1 MTSRSQAG
9 LPLSRLRVSDELVE
23 IDSAD
28 LRFDVNETYRFLV
41 DLGRL
46 RLAEQQVV
54 DLRESTDGWVAAL
67 QLASLSLRDH
77 DDPAELI
84 SHLSGRHRAIAEYLA
99 ENVLSTMD
107 PVLLDFMLGTSV
119 TERICADLASTLTGV
134 EHCQELLEEVERRD
148 LFLRALDDER
158 RWFRYHHLFADFLRR
173 RLERDRPGQ
182 MAEPTPTRIQV
193 VFRSGHAQRSRRS
206 RNRSGRT

>member
-1 MTSRSQAG
+1 M
-9 LPLSRLRVSDELVE
+9 RVSDELVE

-28 LRFDVNETYRFLV
+28 LRFDIDESHEFLV

-46 RLAEQQVV
+46 PLAEQDVV

-67 QLASLSLRDH
+67 QLASLSLRNQH
-77 DDPAELI
+77 DPAEFI

-99 ENVLSTMD
+99 DNVLSTLD
-107 PVLLDFMLGTSV
+107 PALLDFMLATSIP
-119 TERICADLASTLTGV
+119 ERICAELASTLS
-134 EHCQELLEEVERRD
+134 ERDHCQALLEEIELRD

-173 RLERDRPGQ
+173 RLERDHRSVRRYHPLDRRRACHPHRADQHAARAGRDAFWPAPG
-182 MAEPTPTRIQV
+182 R
-193 VFRSGHAQRSRRS
+193 
-206 RNRSGRT
+206 